1 MVLAAYAE
9 TVETFRNEIAAGTI
23 MGSVQAGYLEAFGR
37 NPTPNDLNS
46 WPATHQQLNLLL
58 AQPVFSNCVVMLEV
72 RVSSVSR
79 KTADVILLGSD
90 GNRDQLMII
99 EMKQWNQVR
108 PSQTQGEVETPLG
121 GGWQSTTHPAIQSR
135 EYLDLIQ
142 VSEEDCRLALDDRI
156 RCHTMAWLFNMPKGA
171 NCDELYDAQFTLD
184 LDAIGGHM
192 YLQPDIGNVRNLL
205 TLTIGAGGG
214 SAVYNRLAEQA
225 TFNASSLAA
234 HAAAHIPGTPMFTL
248 IGEQGRANRQIQEYL
263 SSLNEIPGKHVIL
276 VDGGPGSG
284 KTAVAIEAIIE
295 GLRMGYKV
303 ALSTT
308 AKGLMTP
315 LRHWLT
321 ESLLNNILVYPMNFV
336 TPFEQ
341 STLQGGVVD
350 NRYDLVIVDEAHRL
364 HPQQRK
370 YGFTHIRKDLL
381 SGLTSAEEIVRSSR
395 ISVFIIDEDQVINP
409 ECTDTD
415 GIIAAANQY
424 NANFCRF
431 SLPYHFRGAGSS
443 RYRDWLQALMYPGRV
458 ERFCLNPDSNDEP
471 MQFRIVDDPN
481 EFLNLIKPSPEPDA
495 TRIVS
500 GYCWQ
505 WTESNRGSPLPLDI
519 QILNHNPGNGYPVVD
534 NFGTVWEEKRAAD
547 TWAIRDNGRD
557 EVGCIYT
564 IQGLDFNR
572 ICVIWPLD
580 LQWNSEDEVWRGF
593 PNRTA
598 HSGRTSNPPGQYD
611 NWDNKLQRLPEGEE
625 LVRYLRNVY
634 YTLLSRA
641 NTEMCVYFMDGETRA
656 YFESWI

>member
-1 MVLAAYAE
+1 MSLSINNKFNI
-9 TVETFRNEIAAGTI
+9 TFCG
-23 MGSVQAGYLEAFGR
+23 M
-37 NPTPNDLNS
+37 
-46 WPATHQQLNLLL
+46 
-58 AQPVFSNCVVMLEV
+58 M
-72 RVSSVSR
+72 
-79 KTADVILLGSD
+79 
-90 GNRDQLMII
+90 
-99 EMKQWNQVR
+99 
-108 PSQTQGEVETPLG
+108 
-121 GGWQSTTHPAIQSR
+121 
-135 EYLDLIQ
+135 
-142 VSEEDCRLALDDRI
+142 
-156 RCHTMAWLFNMPKGA
+156 
-171 NCDELYDAQFTLD
+171 
-184 LDAIGGHM
+184 
-192 YLQPDIGNVRNLL
+192 
-205 TLTIGAGGG
+205 
-214 SAVYNRLAEQA
+214 
-225 TFNASSLAA
+225 
-234 HAAAHIPGTPMFTL
+234 
-248 IGEQGRANRQIQEYL
+248 
-263 SSLNEIPGKHVIL
+263 
-276 VDGGPGSG
+276 GSG

-295 GLRMGYKV
+295 GCRMEYNV

-308 AKGLMTP
+308 AKGLMAP

-336 TPFEQ
+336 TPFQQ

-350 NRYDLVIVDEAHRL
+350 NHYDLVIVDEAHRL
-364 HPQQRK
+364 HPRQLR
-370 YGFTHIRKDLL
+370 YRNTHIRTDLR
-381 SGLTSAEEIVRSSR
+381 SGLSSAEEIVRSSR

-481 EFLNLIKPSPEPDA
+481 EFLNLIQPSPFPDD

-519 QILNHNPGNGYPVVD
+519 QILNHNPGNEYPIVAR
-534 NFGTVWEEKRAAD
+534 FETVWEEKRRAD

-656 YFESWI
+656 YFESWL

>member
-9 TVETFRNEIAAGTI
+9 TVETFRNEISAGTI

-121 GGWQSTTHPAIQSR
+121 GGWQSTPHPAIQSR

-142 VSEEDCRLALDDRI
+142 VSEEDCHLALDDRI
-156 RCHTMAWLFNMPKGA
+156 RCHAMAWLFNMPEGA

-192 YLQPDIGNVRNLL
+192 YLQPNIGNVRNLL
-205 TLTIGAGGG
+205 RLTIGAGGG

-295 GLRMGYKV
+295 GCRREYNV

-350 NRYDLVIVDEAHRL
+350 NHYDLVIVDEAHRL

-370 YGFTHIRKDLL
+370 YGFTHIRTDLL

-415 GIIAAANQY
+415 DIITAANRY
-424 NANFCRF
+424 DANFSRF

-443 RYRDWLQALMYPGRV
+443 RYRDWLQAMMYPGRV
-458 ERFCLNPDSNDEP
+458 ERFSLNPDSNDEP

-481 EFLNLIKPSPEPDA
+481 EFLDLIQPSPFPDE

-505 WTESNRGSPLPLDI
+505 WNESKRGSPLPLDI
-519 QILNHNPGNGYPVVD
+519 QILNHNPGYGYPIVESFV
-534 NFGTVWEEKRAAD
+534 TVWEEKRKAD

-580 LQWNSEDEVWRGF
+580 LQWNSKDEVWRCF

-598 HSGRTSNPPGQYD
+598 HSGRTSNPPNQYD
-611 NWDNKLQRLPEGEE
+611 NWDNKLQKLPEGEE
-625 LVRYLRNVY
+625 LVRYLKNVY